1 MHHATDLI
9 ALPLALI
16 KPSNP
21 GTVLA
26 ATPITATTMAI
37 MSKNFILP
45 KRMQEAGTE
54 ATSYNYYGCCGLCTG
69 SAVPSTTGE
78 VGASLDSL
86 FSRLF

>member
-26 ATPITATTMAI
+26 ATPITATTMAM
-37 MSKNFILP
+37 MSNFILR

-54 ATSYNYYGCCGLCTG
+54 ATS
-69 SAVPSTTGE
+69 
-78 VGASLDSL
+78 
-86 FSRLF
+86 